1 MSNEFIVFQLFHSR
15 LQGRLN
21 IDTKAALYISHSFKM
36 KLLTIKQKASIFLKC
51 KVSVGML
58 FLTFVTKRLACDF
71 MWYMNQLM
79 HLCIYSRIISSKLFP
94 AYITFLANAQ
104 KNFGHLAVSCQW
116 QLAVFYGI
124 PYNRHF
130 TLEKNWNILCCYKY
144 GKYKLIT
151 ELCIGIHQCIWKI

>member
-1 MSNEFIVFQLFHSR
+1 MSNELIVFQLFYSR

-21 IDTKAALYISHSFKM
+21 IDTKAALYISHSTYNNKTKGFN
-36 KLLTIKQKASIFLKC
+36 FFFKC

-58 FLTFVTKRLACDF
+58 FLTFVTKRLSCDF
-71 MWYMNQLM
+71 LWYMNQLM

-94 AYITFLANAQ
+94 AYVTFLANAQ
-104 KNFGHLAVSCQW
+104 KHFGHLAVSSQW

-130 TLEKNWNILCCYKY
+130 TLEKNWNILCCCYM
-144 GKYKLIT
+144 GDIN
-151 ELCIGIHQCIWKI
+151 